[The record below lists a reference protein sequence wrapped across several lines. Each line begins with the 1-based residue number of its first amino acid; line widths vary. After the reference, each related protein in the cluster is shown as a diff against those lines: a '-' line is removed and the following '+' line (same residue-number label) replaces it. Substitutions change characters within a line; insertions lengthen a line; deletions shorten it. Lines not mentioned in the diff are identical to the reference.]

1 MDFEQSA
8 LASRFGIRMLA
19 VFAACAVLPIAFF
32 AALAYT
38 RTVDQLEAEAAL
50 ALQREAKT
58 AAMSIVERLHI
69 ATAELS
75 IARLQSDDLRVGAGK
90 AFSKISVRPR
100 ASLRLDARQAGHLER
115 GGTLLLDRAS
125 ASPAPLALVLA
136 FEEDRTLVGELLPGF
151 LYQPDRVGETER
163 YWVANAHGDPFFA
176 TGPDAETA
184 SLADLHHDVEDRRPF
199 TLSAEAGPEIA
210 VHWPIFL
217 ETPFQ
222 APTLRVG
229 MARPRRTI
237 LRPLDEF
244 RQSFAA
250 SVLLALLGSLAIGLH
265 QVRHR
270 LRPLNELMRV
280 TRRIEAGDYT
290 ARVEIRSKDEF
301 EDLAGAFNSMTREIA
316 GNIADLQTL
325 AAAGARI
332 LSDPDIGAVAGN
344 LTLKAVEL
352 TQARLAL
359 VFTAPPA
366 RDGPPGEPDGRGCFT
381 PLAGTSG
388 DSGPVDPRAL
398 RPFPANAELVSTSLL
413 LGRNEC
419 VGRIGLDWSELEA
432 LAGGALERVVTMP
445 LQVGTDRIRGLL
457 VLAGSKATFARLGAE
472 RTQSALQI
480 LADQGA
486 ASIRIAELIG
496 NLRSLFEGVVQLT
509 VEAIDEKSPYT
520 GDHCRRVPILT
531 ELLAD
536 AACAAGEGPLKDFSL
551 SEEQRYE
558 LKIAALL
565 HDCGKVTTPV
575 HVMDKATKLEAIT
588 DRIELVRT
596 RAEILKRDLELAHLR
611 EAIRAAGPQN
621 AIDERAL
628 GSARAALAD
637 DLAFLEACNRGD
649 EFMAAPLRERVDAIH
664 ARHAWHDAEGLRRGL
679 VTAEE
684 TENLKIRRGTL
695 NEAERQAIEQH
706 VTTTIRLL
714 EQIPF
719 PPEMRGV
726 PFIAG
731 AHHERLDGTGY
742 PNRLGREQLPMQ
754 ARILGLADVFEALT
768 ARDRPYK
775 PGRTL
780 SETLRTMQD
789 MVDQGHL
796 DADLL
801 EVFLRSKVHL
811 HYAAEHL
818 DPHQIDG
825 AHRAELEQLTAPWSP
840 APPSRSGSGSGAQ
853 GASSP

>member
-1 MDFEQSA
+1 
-8 LASRFGIRMLA
+8 MLA
-19 VFAACAVLPIAFF
+19 VFAACAVLPVAFF

-38 RTVDQLEAEAAL
+38 RTLDQLEAEAAL
-50 ALQREAKT
+50 ALQRDAKA

-75 IARLQSDDLRVGAGK
+75 IARLQSTDLRVGAGK
-90 AFSKISVRPR
+90 AFSKISVQPT
-100 ASLRLDARQAGHLER
+100 AALRLDDRRARHLER
-115 GGTLLLDRAS
+115 GGTLLLDRGQPS
-125 ASPAPLALVLA
+125 SPGLALALA
-136 FEEDRTLVGELLPGF
+136 FEEDRVLVGDLLPGF
-151 LYQPDRVGETER
+151 LYQPNRVDETDR
-163 YWVANAHGDPFFA
+163 YWVANARGAPLLA

-184 SLADLHHDVEDRRPF
+184 SLADRQDGVEDRRLF
-199 TLSAEAGPEIA
+199 TLSTGAGPEIA
-210 VHWPIFL
+210 VLWPIFL

-222 APTLRVG
+222 APALRVG
-229 MARPRRTI
+229 MARSRRMV

-244 RQSFAA
+244 RESFAT

-280 TRRIEAGDYT
+280 TRRIEAGDYS
-290 ARVEIRSKDEF
+290 ARVEIRSRDEF

-325 AAAGARI
+325 AAAGTRI
-332 LSDPDIGAVAGN
+332 LSDPDVGAVAGS
-344 LTLKAVEL
+344 LALKAVEL
-352 TQARLAL
+352 TRARLAV
-359 VFTAPPA
+359 VFMATPA
-366 RDGPPGEPDGRGCFT
+366 RDGHSREPDGHWRFT
-381 PLAGTSG
+381 PLAGASG
-388 DSGPVDPRAL
+388 DAGLVDTQAVQ
-398 RPFPANAELVSTSLL
+398 PFPANEEIESTSLL
-413 LGRNEC
+413 LERSACAGPIE
-419 VGRIGLDWSELEA
+419 LDWSELEA
-432 LAGGALERVVTMP
+432 LAGAELEQAVTMP
-445 LQVGTDRIRGLL
+445 LQLGTDRIRGLL
-457 VLAGSKATFARLGAE
+457 VLAGTEPTFARLGAE

-480 LADQGA
+480 LVDQGA
-486 ASIRIAELIG
+486 ASIRIAELIT
-496 NLRSLFEGVVQLT
+496 NLRNLFEGVVQLT

-551 SEEQRYE
+551 SEEERYE

-588 DRIELVRT
+588 DRIDLVRT
-596 RAEILKRDLELAHLR
+596 RAEILRRDLEIDQLR
-611 EAIRAAGPQN
+611 EALRTAGSDGAA
-621 AIDERAL
+621 DERASS
-628 GSARAALAD
+628 SARATLAD
-637 DLAFLEACNRGD
+637 DLAFLESCNAGG
-649 EFMAAPLRERVDAIH
+649 EFMAASLRERVDAIQ
-664 ARHAWHDAEGLRRGL
+664 ARYAWHDAEGVRRPL

-684 TENLKIRRGTL
+684 AENLKIRRGTL

-719 PPEMRGV
+719 PPEMRAV

-796 DADLL
+796 DADLH
-801 EVFLRSKVHL
+801 EVFLRSKIHL

-825 AHRAELEQLTAPWSP
+825 PHQAELEQLTAPWSP
-840 APPSRSGSGSGAQ
+840 TLRSGSGSGSEPGSGPQ